1 MLRAPERR
9 TARFFLPFLFLTAV
23 SRALI
28 AFSIFDASC
37 SLDDVE
43 ESEEAGAVE
52 IAGATGEVETMG
64 AVEIAGEVETAGA
77 VEIVGEVETA
87 GAAGVIETV
96 GAVEMLRE
104 EAGAE
109 DGVPSNSIS
118 CKISLE
124 FRNIL
129 TYNA

>member
-1 MLRAPERR
+1 M
-9 TARFFLPFLFLTAV
+9 
-23 SRALI
+23 
-28 AFSIFDASC
+28 
-37 SLDDVE
+37 E

-52 IAGATGEVETMG
+52 IAGATGEVETTG
-64 AVEIAGEVETAGA
+64 AVEIAGEVKTAGAIEIAGEVETAGA

-87 GAAGVIETV
+87 GAAGVVETV